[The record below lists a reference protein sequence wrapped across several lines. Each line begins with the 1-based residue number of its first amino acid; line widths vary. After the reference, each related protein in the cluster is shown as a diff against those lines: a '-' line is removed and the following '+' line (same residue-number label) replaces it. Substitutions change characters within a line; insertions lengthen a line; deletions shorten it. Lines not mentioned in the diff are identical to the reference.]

1 MANSFFKSS
10 NPIMSEEKIYNMS
23 TIDSGILEGKMTING
38 AINKTMILF
47 SILMVT
53 SFFSFIMPS
62 MLLMIVGAIGGLIAV
77 LVATFKPT
85 SSPVSAPVYAAF
97 EGLFLGSISAV
108 YAAQTQGIVI
118 NAVLLTFGTLLFM
131 LILYKYRIIKV
142 TEKLRSGIIIA
153 TVSVAFVYLIAFVFS
168 LFGYNIPYIHEGG
181 WMGIGFSVLVLGI
194 AAMNLLLDF
203 DNFEKSEQFGA
214 PKYMEWYCG
223 LGLLVTLVWLYIEFL
238 RLLSKLRD

>member
-1 MANSFFKSS
+1 
-10 NPIMSEEKIYNMS
+10 MSEEKIYNLS

-38 AINKTMILF
+38 AINKTMALF

-53 SFFSFIMPS
+53 SFFSYIMPS

-85 SSPVSAPVYAAF
+85 SSPISAPVYAAF

-131 LILYKYRIIKV
+131 LLLYKYRIIKV

-203 DNFEKSEQFGA
+203 DNFEKSEQYGA